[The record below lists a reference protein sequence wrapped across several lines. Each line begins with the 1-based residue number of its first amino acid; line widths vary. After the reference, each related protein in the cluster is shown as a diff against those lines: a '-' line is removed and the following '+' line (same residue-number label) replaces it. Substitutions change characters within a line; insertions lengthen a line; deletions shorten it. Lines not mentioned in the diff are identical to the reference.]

1 MNASDYGWTLRRRA
15 QPGWLDRRGFTLIE
29 LMIVVAIV
37 AILAAIAYPSY
48 LDQMVKTR
56 RKAAAGCLMEAAQFM
71 ERYYTV
77 RLTYAGANPVLA
89 CQTDVAA
96 SYSIPAPG
104 TATATAY
111 TLTAVPQGAQ
121 ATHDTACATLGIN
134 QAGVKT
140 ITGSASSVGKCW

>member
-1 MNASDYGWTLRRRA
+1 MKRSNYMPTPRRSARS
-15 QPGWLDRRGFTLIE
+15 GLLGRRGFTLIE
-29 LMIVVAIV
+29 LMLVVAVIS
-37 AILAAIAYPSY
+37 ILAALAYPSY
-48 LDQMVKTR
+48 LDQLVKTR

-77 RLTYAGANPVLA
+77 RLTYAGADPVLA
-89 CQTDVAA
+89 CETDVAA

-121 ATHDTACATLGIN
+121 ASHDTKCATLGID
-134 QAGVKT
+134 QAGIKT
-140 ITGSASSVGKCW
+140 VTGTDTANHCW

>member
-1 MNASDYGWTLRRRA
+1 MERTNYMPTLLRSTRS
-15 QPGWLDRRGFTLIE
+15 GSVGRRGFTLIE
-29 LMIVVAIV
+29 LMIVVAVISV
-37 AILAAIAYPSY
+37 LAVIAYPSY
-48 LDQMVKTR
+48 LDQLVKTR